1 MSVDE
6 AEDPLDAIVGAAL
19 KAMSD
24 SGAPRA
30 RLGAFAASF
39 REEVA
44 EILGRKPPPAPATD
58 LLQLVTHAVRQ
69 VLAEP
74 GLATATAAARAQP
87 AKRIYVTVAGR
98 ATSVT
103 LPVDALRQLDEVAG
117 GRKQARAIIQQLA
130 DSAPDDVPNRSGWIQ
145 ERMLAVAA
153 AAGSDADGGAAH

>member
-19 KAMSD
+19 KAMAD

-44 EILGRKPPPAPATD
+44 EILGRKPPPAPAPD

-69 VLAEP
+69 ALAEP
-74 GLATATAAARAQP
+74 GFAP
-87 AKRIYVTVAGR
+87 A
-98 ATSVT
+98 
-103 LPVDALRQLDEVAG
+103 
-117 GRKQARAIIQQLA
+117 
-130 DSAPDDVPNRSGWIQ
+130 NRSGWIQ

-153 AAGSDADGGAAH
+153 ATGSDADGGAAH

>member
-44 EILGRKPPPAPATD
+44 EILGRKPPPAPAPD

-103 LPVDALRQLDEVAG
+103 LPMEALRQLDDVAG

-130 DSAPDDVPNRSGWIQ
+130 DSAPGDVPNRSGWIQ

-153 AAGSDADGGAAH
+153 ATGSDADGGAAH

>member
-19 KAMSD
+19 KAMAD

-44 EILGRKPPPAPATD
+44 EILGRKPPPAPAPD

-69 VLAEP
+69 ALAEP
-74 GLATATAAARAQP
+74 GFAPAATRAQP

-103 LPVDALRQLDEVAG
+103 LPMEALRQLDDVAG

-130 DSAPDDVPNRSGWIQ
+130 DSAPGDVPNRSGWIQ

-153 AAGSDADGGAAH
+153 ATGSDADGGAAH